1 MTTKYFQSKI
11 RAAEWFH
18 SIYRLHKPTNQQIQ
32 RKTKQPMIFGSV
44 TSLWTFTS
52 VYWLIGCWSV
62 CQNSWKGREASR
74 QRSWGW
80 GCYLRISWYFLL
92 FWDQNPYPLNDGYP
106 GWVLGTTSKS
116 TSLTDLFP
124 PFFLSSHPSRHT
136 CGMIQHP
143 HAFWPFFRNYHSKEV
158 NLLPI
163 FFLFKKLTILNY
175 STPKI
180 YGANCSGFEF

>member
-1 MTTKYFQSKI
+1 MWQLNIFSPKFGRQNGFIQFTGCTNQ
-11 RAAEWFH
+11 
-18 SIYRLHKPTNQQIQ
+18 PTNQQIQ
-32 RKTKQPMIFGSV
+32 RKTKQPIFGSV

-136 CGMIQHP
+136 CGMIKHP
-143 HAFWPFFRNYHSKEV
+143 HAFF
-158 NLLPI
+158 
-163 FFLFKKLTILNY
+163 
-175 STPKI
+175 
-180 YGANCSGFEF
+180 